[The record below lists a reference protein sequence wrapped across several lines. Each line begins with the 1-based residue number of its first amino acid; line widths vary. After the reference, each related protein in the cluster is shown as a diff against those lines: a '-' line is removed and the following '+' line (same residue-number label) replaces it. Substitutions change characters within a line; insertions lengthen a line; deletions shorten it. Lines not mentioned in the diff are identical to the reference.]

1 MILLNLFD
9 KVDEFILNK
18 GKNDIIF
25 IYKNKKYFLKKVV
38 DKIKNFSFD
47 EILKFFIYEKEND
60 KYVVKRVN
68 IINNVI
74 DINIFYKL
82 KLENKIKYF
91 DFFEYKKE
99 IF

>member
-1 MILLNLFD
+1 M
-9 KVDEFILNK
+9 NK

-68 IINNVI
+68 KINNVI